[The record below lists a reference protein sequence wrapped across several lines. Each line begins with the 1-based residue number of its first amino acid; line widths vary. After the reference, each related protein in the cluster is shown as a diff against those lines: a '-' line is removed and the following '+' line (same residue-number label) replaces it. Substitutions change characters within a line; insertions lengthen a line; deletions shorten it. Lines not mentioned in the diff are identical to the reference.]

1 MADPSDRAI
10 RVRQCPHMKRAIIQD
25 LGTLKTRLV
34 PHLPGAQLAV
44 VFGSVARGDA
54 DEWSDLDLMI
64 VADTTRP
71 FLDRYRDFEGIYDV
85 WPRLDLLI
93 YTPEEFGRMRAEGR
107 PFIQHVLDEGTVVY
121 EAPLA
126 G

>member
-1 MADPSDRAI
+1 
-10 RVRQCPHMKRAIIQD
+10 MKRAIIQD

-34 PHLPGAQLAV
+34 PHLRGAQLAV

-71 FLDRYRDFEGIYDV
+71 AQVFSHGQAAEAIGQAATFLE
-85 WPRLDLLI
+85 
-93 YTPEEFGRMRAEGR
+93 RAGAT
-107 PFIQHVLDEGTVVY
+107 IG
-121 EAPLA
+121 
-126 G
+126 